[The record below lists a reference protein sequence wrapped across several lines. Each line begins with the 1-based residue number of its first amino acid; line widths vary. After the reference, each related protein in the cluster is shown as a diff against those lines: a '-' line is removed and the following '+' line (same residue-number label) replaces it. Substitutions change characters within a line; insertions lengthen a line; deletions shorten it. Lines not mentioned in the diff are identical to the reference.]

1 MSGEFEQ
8 VLSMGD
14 KLGEHAGE
22 WIAIVDGKIRA
33 SGNSAKEVY
42 DKAKKEFPTRIPF
55 IMKVPLENAVVI

>member
-1 MSGEFEQ
+1 MSKSEKIHRADMSGEFEQ

-33 SGNSAKEVY
+33 SGNDTVMS
-42 DKAKKEFPTRIPF
+42 F
-55 IMKVPLENAVVI
+55 VPPNCRCDS